1 MIPTPIFL
9 EKPFNSKNFHYFF
22 DETNNIRSLN
32 ISEAKQK
39 LNDNEFPFVLGGIY
53 LSKNPDEKKL
63 KKKLFDRFKNNNLTI
78 DGSELKFSEF
88 QNKGNGQSI
97 DKFKKLLSSKKL
109 NQFFHWLK
117 KENINI
123 HYNTVDVSYFYFIDF
138 IDDQILV
145 SLANKK
151 FSPHLLNR
159 DYQTYIYFS
168 EIKSELYNFFIEN
181 KEEITKELHHLKF
194 PKIDNSNIHDIKPI
208 FLDRI
213 KHNSKLTHKDD
224 ISYIIEKNDLFF
236 LKEDEKNLLVKDF
249 SVFYLTKI
257 HKFKSSKITLDN
269 EFNIDE
275 VIKKYIN
282 DEKYRSD
289 AIDIYRANVN
299 FTDSEESFFVQCA
312 DIIIGFIREIYKIS
326 YIQASILS
334 DKKSSFSVKEN
345 EIASEFTEFVKNL
358 NLSYFQKDT
367 LRVFIYIHN
376 RSLKDF
382 NGNQETL
389 MPLNARLFFD
399 NFLKFNF

>member
-1 MIPTPIFL
+1 MTPTPIFL

-194 PKIDNSNIHDIKPI
+194 PKIDNSNIHDIKSI

-358 NLSYFQKDT
+358 NLSDFQKDT

>member
-9 EKPFNSKNFHYFF
+9 EESFKDKSFHYFF

-32 ISEAKQK
+32 ISETKKK
-39 LNDNEFPFVLGGIY
+39 LNDNEFPFVLGGVY
-53 LSKNPDEKKL
+53 LNKSHDEKKL
-63 KKKLFDRFKNNNLTI
+63 RKKLFNRFENHNLTI

-97 DKFKKLLSSKKL
+97 EKFKKLLSSKKL
-109 NQFFHWLK
+109 NQLFHWLK

-123 HYNTVDVSYFYFIDF
+123 HYNTVDISYFYFIDF

-145 SLANKK
+145 SLANNK
-151 FSPHLLNR
+151 FPPHILNR
-159 DYQTYIYFS
+159 EYQTLIYFL

-181 KEEITKELHHLKF
+181 KEEITKELHSLSF
-194 PKIDNSNIHDIKPI
+194 PKIDETNLNEIKSI

-213 KHNSKLTHKDD
+213 KQSPKLTHKDD

-236 LKEDEKNLLVKDF
+236 LQEDEENLLVKDF

-257 HKFKSSKITLDN
+257 QKFKTSQITLDN
-269 EFNIDE
+269 EFKIDE
-275 VIKKYIN
+275 VIKNYIN
-282 DEKYRSD
+282 DEKYRSNE
-289 AIDIYRANVN
+289 IDIYRAKVN
-299 FTDSEESFFVQCA
+299 FTDSKESFLVQCA
-312 DIIIGFIREIYKIS
+312 DIVIGFIREIYKIS
-326 YIQASILS
+326 YIHTSILS
-334 DKKSSFSVKEN
+334 DKNGSFSLKEN
-345 EIASEFTEFVKNL
+345 EIASEFTDFVKNL
-358 NLSYFQKDT
+358 NLSDFQKET
-367 LRVFIYIHN
+367 LKVFIYIHN

-389 MPLNARLFFD
+389 MPVNPRLFFD

>member
-9 EKPFNSKNFHYFF
+9 EKPFDSKNFHYFF

-53 LSKNPDEKKL
+53 LSKNSDEKKL

-151 FSPHLLNR
+151 FSSHLLNR
-159 DYQTYIYFS
+159 DYQIYLYFS

-194 PKIDNSNIHDIKPI
+194 PKIDNSNIHDIKSI

-213 KHNSKLTHKDD
+213 KHNSKLSHKED

-236 LKEDEKNLLVKDF
+236 LREDEKNLLIKDF
-249 SVFYLTKI
+249 SAFYLSKI

-275 VIKKYIN
+275 VIKHYIN

-289 AIDIYRANVN
+289 AIDIYQAKVN
-299 FTDSEESFFVQCA
+299 FTDSKESFFVQCA

-326 YIQASILS
+326 YIQASMLS

-345 EIASEFTEFVKNL
+345 EITSEFTEFFKNL
-358 NLSYFQKDT
+358 NLSDFQKDT
-367 LRVFIYIHN
+367 LKVFIYIHN